1 MQVIPS
7 DYDAMIITATI
18 NDVPAI
24 GFFSR
29 SSGKVEV
36 MSMIHFEAMLAVYM
50 DRVVKPMRK
59 N

>member
-24 GFFSR
+24 GFFNR

-36 MSMIHFEAMLAVYM
+36 MSIIHFEAMISVYM
-50 DRVVKPMRK
+50 ERLVKPVRK